1 MVKFGDVLVQSLYL
15 PWKEHYLD
23 YKLLKKKLK
32 LVKAANAKGD
42 VEEQQRKAAQF
53 RACFDAELEK
63 ILSFYRY
70 KEGEIKVWID
80 DLLADLEKCEDLT
93 TRLSY
98 APNAMADVTMLE
110 SRHKQWLEFARDLIH
125 TLRYVRLNI
134 TAFRKILKKAN
145 KHGVDGDAEQ
155 LGEAARLHIHIDHP
169 TEASTRIQHFSN
181 LPQEHGDELQ
191 RMQQHAYLLEVA
203 DCVPEAID
211 TLQQCTRQGKHAANM
226 VLKFPQSRVGSRIRA
241 RNCIAQAD
249 RLLQDINASQEVL
262 DELQHE
268 IQEAGEEASLMQV
281 TSLNLEAQAGLFV
294 LPPTDRKAV
303 EDMLGLVLNLMSTA
317 LYMVNYNLVTPMI
330 DGLCARLEIPGSW
343 GGVIIGASDITAMLA
358 TILYSV
364 WTNKVFKPP
373 LLFAAGCCF
382 VGNVCYSLSFDS
394 QSLTLLLLGRLLNGF
409 GAARGIG
416 RRYIAD
422 FVPKHHRTGASAAF
436 VASSTIGMALGPILA
451 APLSGVRTTIGI
463 GNAVLHLN
471 EITLG
476 GWVMALVWF
485 LYAATTLFFF
495 QEPTKAGDELAPP
508 DPARLPRR
516 SLNEGD
522 LGESAPAE
530 SNDLATPLLA
540 KKATKRKSRFRTVA
554 AIGVCFLTL
563 FVLKFVQQGFITSVA
578 NVGPGLFGWGADRSG
593 VFLSSVNLSM
603 LPVNFA
609 VASLSYYISDRG
621 MLLSADILGSVGC
634 AVMLAIKGSLSVLR
648 FTAGGVCVL
657 AATVVMEAVSMSLM
671 SKKLPKKYAA
681 GTFNMGF
688 LATEAGTLGRFAG
701 NVASTMVGHLTGVA
715 TLPEV
720 VHYVNIFYGTLLSV
734 SLLCLFSAA
743 ILFSK
748 LKTT

>member
-1 MVKFGDVLVQSLYL
+1 M
-15 PWKEHYLD
+15 
-23 YKLLKKKLK
+23 
-32 LVKAANAKGD
+32 
-42 VEEQQRKAAQF
+42 
-53 RACFDAELEK
+53 
-63 ILSFYRY
+63 
-70 KEGEIKVWID
+70 
-80 DLLADLEKCEDLT
+80 
-93 TRLSY
+93 
-98 APNAMADVTMLE
+98 
-110 SRHKQWLEFARDLIH
+110 
-125 TLRYVRLNI
+125 
-134 TAFRKILKKAN
+134 
-145 KHGVDGDAEQ
+145 
-155 LGEAARLHIHIDHP
+155 
-169 TEASTRIQHFSN
+169 
-181 LPQEHGDELQ
+181 
-191 RMQQHAYLLEVA
+191 
-203 DCVPEAID
+203 
-211 TLQQCTRQGKHAANM
+211 
-226 VLKFPQSRVGSRIRA
+226 
-241 RNCIAQAD
+241 
-249 RLLQDINASQEVL
+249 NASQEL
-262 DELQHE
+262 LEELQHE

-281 TSLNLEAQAGLFV
+281 TSLNLEAQAGLFA
-294 LPPTDRKAV
+294 LPPTDRQAV
-303 EDMLGLVLNLMSTA
+303 EDMLGLVLNLLSTA

-364 WTNKVFKPP
+364 WTNNVFKSP

-382 VGNVCYSLSFDS
+382 VGNVCYSLSYDS
-394 QSLTLLLLGRLLNGF
+394 QSLALLLLGRLLNGF

-451 APLSGVRTTIGI
+451 APLSGVRTTIGF

-495 QEPTKAGDELAPP
+495 REPTKAGDEVAPP
-508 DPARLPRR
+508 DSSRLSRR

-540 KKATKRKSRFRTVA
+540 KKAAKRKSRYKTAA

-609 VASLSYYISDRG
+609 VASLSYYISDRS
-621 MLLSADILGSVGC
+621 MLLSADILGSIGC

-701 NVASTMVGHLTGVA
+701 NLASTMVGHLTGVA
-715 TLPEV
+715 NLPEV
-720 VHYVNIFYGTLLSV
+720 VHYVNVFYGALLSV
-734 SLLCLFSAA
+734 SLLCFSSTA